1 MTEDELYG
9 LISET
14 ITETINESGFLQRVA
29 SYFNSNNNSQ
39 TQKKQTIQQNL
50 TYLTNIG
57 IMSIKLDLEEI
68 QTL

>member
-29 SYFNSNNNSQ
+29 SYFNSNNNNQ

-50 TYLTNIG
+50 TYLTIIG

>member
-29 SYFNSNNNSQ
+29 SYFNSNNNNQ

-50 TYLTNIG
+50 TYPTNIG